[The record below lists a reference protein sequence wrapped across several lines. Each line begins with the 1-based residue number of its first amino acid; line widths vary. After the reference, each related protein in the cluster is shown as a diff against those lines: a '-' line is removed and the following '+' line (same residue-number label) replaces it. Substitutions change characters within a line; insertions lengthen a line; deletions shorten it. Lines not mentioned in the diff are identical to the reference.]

1 MIRTQIQLT
10 DAEAAAVKARAAA
23 EGRSMADVIR
33 SCVDAALPAQ
43 AAADPAERMRRA
55 LAAVGSLRGG
65 PTDLAAK
72 HDAALADS
80 HR

>member
-10 DAEAAAVKARAAA
+10 EDQVAAIKARAEA

-33 SCVDAALPAQ
+33 SCVDEVLPHREGL
-43 AAADPAERMRRA
+43 DPAERKRRA

-65 PTDLAAK
+65 PKDLAAK
-72 HDAALADS
+72 HDGFLAEAY
-80 HR
+80 R